1 MRPTSSGISSVGT
14 VRQLPGVHSRSCDP
28 NVSLTFPLCSSG
40 YALVSV
46 TGLWGRQDT
55 DQMGKRT
62 VSGWIYRLRRHH
74 HPGQYLA
81 ACAALALLTYLG
93 SIFRVNLTTVS
104 FLYLLLVVSMALFFG
119 FWQASIVSILA
130 VLCLDYFFIAPLYRF
145 NILDPQDWVALGAFQ
160 ITALVISRLSAKEL
174 RSAREAAIHRAG
186 MEQLYELSRSSLLL
200 DLHQPPGPQLVTLIQ
215 RIFAAQAVALFDRNL
230 ERQDRVGEWD
240 SGEEDRAKIC
250 FNRGFAE
257 DDLQTATAERV
268 LQTGNGFVGALVVR
282 GEIRPLVVDACASLA
297 AIAIDRYQSFE
308 KEERAESS
316 RKGEELRSAVMD
328 SLAHEFKTPLT
339 VIQTASSGLLDL
351 GGLVEPQKDLIA
363 LIDDEAIRLTEL
375 CTRLL
380 KTAKLE
386 AEQVDLEI
394 DDVNI
399 HELISEVLAAQNHS
413 ADNSRLRVTADDPA
427 LTVRVDRALLAMIL
441 TQYIDNAFKYST
453 PNTPIEITTRTSHA
467 EVVIS
472 VNNIGPTIPI
482 EDRERI
488 FDRFY
493 RSPDLKDSIPGT
505 GIGLSVVRK
514 AAEAHHGHV
523 WVISDEK
530 EGTTFFVSLP
540 TGARRKS

>member
-1 MRPTSSGISSVGT
+1 MRIH
-14 VRQLPGVHSRSCDP
+14 R
-28 NVSLTFPLCSSG
+28 
-40 YALVSV
+40 
-46 TGLWGRQDT
+46 
-55 DQMGKRT
+55 K
-62 VSGWIYRLRRHH
+62 
-74 HPGQYLA
+74 PGQYLA

-93 SIFRVNLTTVS
+93 SIFSVNLTTIS

-119 FWQASIVSILA
+119 FWQASITSILA
-130 VLCLDYFFIAPLYRF
+130 VLCLDYFFTAPLYRF

-160 ITALVISRLSAKEL
+160 ITALVIGRLSAREL

-230 ERQDRVGEWD
+230 ERQDRAGEWEA
-240 SGEEDRAKIC
+240 GEENLAKAC
-250 FNRGFAE
+250 FDRGFAE
-257 DDLQTATAERV
+257 DDLHTATAARI
-268 LQTGNGFVGALVVR
+268 LQTGNGLAGALVVR
-282 GEIRPLVVDACASLA
+282 GKLRPLVMDACASLA

-351 GGLVEPQKDLIA
+351 GGLGPPQKDLIA

-386 AEQVDLEI
+386 TEQVGLEAG
-394 DDVNI
+394 DVNI
-399 HELISEVLAAQNHS
+399 DELISEVLGARS
-413 ADNSRLRVTADDPA
+413 EGVGDSRVRVTSDDSA
-427 LTVRVDRALLAMIL
+427 LTVRVDRGLMAMIL
-441 TQYIDNAFKYST
+441 TQYIDNALKYST
-453 PNTPIEITTRTSHA
+453 PKTPIEIATRTNHA

-472 VNNIGPTIPI
+472 VHNFGPTIPI

-540 TGARRKS
+540 TGARRRP

>member
-1 MRPTSSGISSVGT
+1 MGNRP
-14 VRQLPGVHSRSCDP
+14 
-28 NVSLTFPLCSSG
+28 
-40 YALVSV
+40 
-46 TGLWGRQDT
+46 
-55 DQMGKRT
+55 
-62 VSGWIYRLRRHH
+62 VSGLIHRLRRHH
-74 HPGQYLA
+74 EPGQYLA

-93 SIFRVNLTTVS
+93 SIFRVNLTTIS
-104 FLYLLLVVSMALFFG
+104 FLYLLLVVSIALFFG

-130 VLCLDYFFIAPLYRF
+130 VASLDFFFTAPLYRF
-145 NILDPQDWVALGAFQ
+145 TILDPQNWVALAAFQ
-160 ITALVISRLSAKEL
+160 VTALVISRLSAREL

-215 RIFAAQAVALFDRNL
+215 RIFEAEAVALFDKNL
-230 ERQDRVGEWD
+230 QRHDRAGEWD
-240 SGEEDRAKIC
+240 PAEENLAKTC
-250 FNRGFAE
+250 FDRGFAE
-257 DDLQTATAERV
+257 DNMQTATAERIF
-268 LQTGNGFVGALVVR
+268 QTGSGLVGALVVR
-282 GEIRPLVVDACASLA
+282 GKIRPLVVDACASLA

-351 GGLVEPQKDLIA
+351 GGLAEPQKDLIA

-386 AEQVDLEI
+386 AEHVGLETG
-394 DDVNI
+394 DVNI
-399 HELISEVLAAQNHS
+399 QELISEVLAARNHS
-413 ADNSRLRVTADDPA
+413 ADDSRVRVTADDPA
-427 LTVRVDRALLAMIL
+427 LTVRLDRGLLAMIL
-441 TQYIDNAFKYST
+441 TQYIDNALKYST
-453 PNTPIEITTRTSHA
+453 PKTPIGITTRTSRT

-472 VNNIGPTIPI
+472 VHNLGPTIPI

-493 RSPDLKDSIPGT
+493 RSPDLNDSIPGT

-523 WVISDEK
+523 WVISDDK

-540 TGARRKS
+540 TGARRKQ